1 MSNNIDGNSDVGIYF
16 KAENGSID
24 HNSVTDEATIPDCNQ
39 FGYDIGIWNDGVND
53 GATNDVSYNTVRGF
67 DDAFRGKV
75 GRFNNPRS

>member
-1 MSNNIDGNSDVGIYF
+1 M
-16 KAENGSID
+16 
-24 HNSVTDEATIPDCNQ
+24 TDESGIPDCNQ
-39 FGYDIGIWNDGVND
+39 SGYDIGIWNDGSAD